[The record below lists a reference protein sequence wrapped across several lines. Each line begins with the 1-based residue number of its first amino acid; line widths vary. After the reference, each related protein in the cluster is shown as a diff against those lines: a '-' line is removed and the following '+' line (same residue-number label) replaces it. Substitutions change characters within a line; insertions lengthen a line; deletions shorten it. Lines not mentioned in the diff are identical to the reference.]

1 MAADFLEAAM
11 LNWNT
16 ISDHNDYND
25 QRFELL
31 KLLEGS
37 TTKPY
42 VDAVGDPTIGIGF
55 NLVYNLEPVLRA
67 IVGDQNWSD
76 TLFDLLQDVVDKTYV
91 PGQGGGLV
99 SALNTVMKTWHD
111 TIDSDVPATFAFKN
125 DAQIAQALDAMDD
138 YYDGRIDSWV
148 AGIPDSYERAALFSL
163 CWNAP
168 SMLGPKLQAAIE
180 NGDRAEAWY
189 EIRYNSLTSSLP
201 DSVKE
206 GIANR
211 RYVEADMFS
220 LFHNDA
226 KATLAE
232 AIDAGR
238 MLASHHDTLLAYE
251 AAYDPLTAALVKGV
265 DTIGT
270 ISSEL
275 QPAIATV
282 LDKYHLT
289 VDHAIDELL
298 ATATGMPDLNG
309 DGTNHDSAA
318 NDDDLLLG
326 DKVKNVLSGGD
337 GSDVLIGLK
346 GLDKLIG
353 GGGADLFV
361 FTAAKDSSVTGRG
374 DVIVDFSDG
383 DQLSFAG
390 KLDFHLLAEKNAAFD
405 GMQAEIRWLW
415 SNGKTVVEAD
425 YDGDGQADLHVT
437 LSGKHSLSA
446 GDFIL

>member
-1 MAADFLEAAM
+1 MVADFHEAAM

-16 ISDHNDYND
+16 ISDHDVYNAE
-25 QRFELL
+25 RFALL

-55 NLVYNLEPVLRA
+55 NLVYNLKPVLEA
-67 IVGDQNWSD
+67 IVGKSNWSD
-76 TLFDLLQDVVDKTYV
+76 TFYDLLQAVVDKTYSS
-91 PGQGGGLV
+91 GQSAKLIDGL
-99 SALNTVMKTWHD
+99 NDVMKQWHM
-111 TIDSDVPATFAFKN
+111 IDDDVPSTFAFKN
-125 DAQIAQALDAMDD
+125 DAQIAKALDAMDD
-138 YYDGRIDSWV
+138 YYDGRIDDWV
-148 AGIPDSYERAALFSL
+148 AGIPDSSERAALFSL

-168 SMLGPKLQAAIE
+168 GMLGPKLKAAIE
-180 NGDRAEAWY
+180 GGDRAEAWY

-226 KATLAE
+226 RATLAE
-232 AIDAGR
+232 AVDAGR
-238 MLASHHDTLLAYE
+238 MLASHHDALLAYE
-251 AAYDPLTAALVKGV
+251 ASYDPLTAALVKDV

-270 ISSEL
+270 IGSEL
-275 QPAIATV
+275 QPAIATIV
-282 LDKYHLT
+282 NKYHLV
-289 VDHAIDELL
+289 VDHAVEELL
-298 ATATGMPDLNG
+298 ATGTGMPDLDG
-309 DGTNHDSAA
+309 DGTGHDSND

-326 DKVKNVLSGGD
+326 DKVKNILSGGD
-337 GSDVLIGLK
+337 GGDVLVGLK
-346 GLDKLIG
+346 GIDRLVG

-361 FTAAKDSSVTGRG
+361 FTAAKDSSIAGKG

-390 KLDFHLLAEKNAAFD
+390 KIDFQLLTDKGAAFD
-405 GMQAEIRWLW
+405 GQQAEIRWFW
-415 SNGKTVVEAD
+415 DGNRTVVEAD